1 MKDEKKTII
10 TVIVVFAVILAVMI
24 ALVPIQRKNDF
35 NAKWGKLAELS
46 ETNEKARFIT
56 ENEELYP
63 KAVLDLFYNNNSEL
77 DFVWGYPF
85 HRNDYSKMTFTDEE
99 LQSETVPVL
108 YMFDTRWAYEDNF
121 NVKYNGCA
129 AVSITMAN
137 LYFKHNSDVDP
148 VKVMRYAEQMDYI
161 GTWGGI
167 NDKDTAALCEGF
179 GLSVS
184 VMNFTENK
192 KKVANADPEL
202 MKSLLDSGHVLMA
215 GMVGETFGMHAIIIR
230 GYDGDSFLIND
241 PDSVSHTEK
250 LWTIDELDP
259 EMMYLY
265 DLSA

>member
-1 MKDEKKTII
+1 MKDEKKTIF
-10 TVIVVFAVILAVMI
+10 TVVAVFAVILAVMI

-56 ENEELYP
+56 ENEELYTQE
-63 KAVLDLFYNNNSEL
+63 VLDLFYSDNNEL

-85 HRNDYSKMTFTDEE
+85 HKNDYSKMTFTDEE
-99 LQSETVPVL
+99 LQSEKAPAL
-108 YMFDTRWAYEDNF
+108 YMSDPRWAYEDNF

-137 LYFKHNSDVDP
+137 LCLKHNSDVDP

-167 NDKDTAALCEGF
+167 KDKDTSALCEEL
-179 GLSVS
+179 GLNVS
-184 VMNFTENK
+184 VISLCENK

-202 MKSLLDSGHVLMA
+202 MRSLLDSGHVLMA

-250 LWTIDELDP
+250 PWTIEELDP
-259 EMMYLY
+259 EMMFLY